1 METLDRLSL
10 LSQATLYEGNDGA
23 PRRVSERRPQGYTA
37 VQERARFGANH
48 PKARPV
54 EVDGRKLVIHMAAS
68 GGGRR
73 TPLLKAMLTSA
84 CERDCYYCPFR
95 AGRNYRRTTL
105 KPDEMAQAFHK
116 THQLGIADG
125 LFLST
130 GIFAGG
136 CHTQDKLIETADIL
150 RHKLGYMGYLHL
162 KIMPGAERE
171 QVVRA
176 MQLADRVSVNLEAP
190 NQERL
195 SRLAPH
201 KQFLDELMR
210 PLQWIEAIRKRD
222 PYKVAWKG
230 RWPSSATQ
238 FVVGAA
244 GESDIEI
251 LSTTTHLIQKS
262 NLRRAYFEA
271 FDPVPDTPLESHPA
285 ENPVRQQ
292 RLYEASFLLRDY
304 DFDLEDMP
312 FEADGRLPLDRDPK
326 TAWADR
332 SIKHAPIE
340 LNTADREMLMR
351 VPGIGPKTA
360 EAIIHARRQRRL
372 CDISQLRRLGISPA
386 RSAPYILLDSRPP
399 LQQLPLL

>member
-1 METLDRLSL
+1 METLDRLAL
-10 LSQATLYEGNDGA
+10 LSQATLYEGNDGT
-23 PRRVSERRPQGYTA
+23 PRRVAERRPQGYTA

-68 GGGRR
+68 SGGRR

-95 AGRNYRRTTL
+95 AGRNFRRTTL
-105 KPDEMAQAFHK
+105 KPGEMAQAFHK
-116 THQLGIADG
+116 TYRLGIADG
-125 LFLST
+125 LFLSA

-136 CHTQDKLIETADIL
+136 CQTQDKLLETAHIL

-201 KQFLDELMR
+201 KQFLDELLR

-244 GESDIEI
+244 GESDLEI

-304 DFDLEDMP
+304 DFVLEDMP
-312 FEADGRLPLDRDPK
+312 FEANGRLPLDRDPK

-332 SIKHAPIE
+332 FIKHAPIE
-340 LNTADREMLMR
+340 LNTAEREMLMR

-360 EAIIHARRQRRL
+360 DAIIDARRQRRL
-372 CDISQLRRLGISPA
+372 RDISQLRRLGISSL
-386 RSAPYILLDSRPP
+386 RSAPYILLDSHPP
-399 LQQLPLL
+399 LQQLSLL